1 MTTAPATAARQPDP
15 IALGGAL
22 ARGAVF
28 VPLCLYGLLAWA
40 TLIEPDKRASAW
52 AMTAFAA
59 LAALALQRAAALPD
73 SRTQRAVPLLVVLGL
88 AVAALLCAGV
98 SADLLKPARWD
109 ELAAGIAEGLRS
121 IPAVASP
128 YRGGDPWVEAT
139 ILLGGTLLAGIAALQ
154 AFWPSRLEAD
164 AASARHV
171 RRAPELRSP
180 VPAAITLTTMF
191 GIAVIEV
198 PPERA
203 VLHGALFAALL
214 AAFLFADRIGRSQ
227 MAPAATLIAI
237 ATLMAAALAPAIDSD
252 GPWVDLQKLS
262 EDVANTGTVAYDWDH
277 SYGPLDWSRDGRE
290 LLRIKPDSSAYWK
303 ADVLD
308 EFDGRTWRRT
318 ERLPSSEEDGE
329 VNEQRPKWIQ
339 HIEVRV
345 RGLRSEQFVLAGQ
358 ALDVTSQKDAV
369 RVGGGTYVTAR
380 GLLRRGMTY
389 GAEVYTPSPTP
400 AELARAGTDY
410 PPYALAWLS
419 VEIPGEDGAPQ
430 PGAPGERPMVTFSP
444 FGADQADLVTQRP
457 GWRAETDVAA
467 ALDGTGLE
475 RAFALAES
483 LRASNPDPY
492 RFVRAVQERV
502 ERDGIYTEQPA
513 QSKAPLDTFL
523 FETHRG
529 YCQHF
534 SGAMALLLRMGG
546 IPARVAVGFAPGR
559 LDRKTKEYV
568 IRDYDAH
575 SWVEAYFPRY
585 GWITF
590 DPTPAAAPPRDQVA
604 DRARG
609 IAIRGVEN
617 ESRGDI
623 AEAGAA
629 APGGGGSGWL
639 LPAAAGLLAV
649 LLLSAAL
656 LLRRRR
662 ARRAPLVAPEL
673 AELERALRVSGRPA
687 APATTLTDL
696 ERQLGASTDARG
708 YLRAVAA
715 QRFAASGAPPT
726 ERQRRAM
733 RHELASGLGR
743 IGRLRAWWAMPPRPF
758 AARSQ
763 AR

>member
-1 MTTAPATAARQPDP
+1 MTTAPATTARRPAP
-15 IALGGAL
+15 LVLGGAL

-28 VPLCLYGLLAWA
+28 VPLCLYGLLAWV
-40 TLIEPDKRASAW
+40 TLLEPDKRVSAW
-52 AMTAFAA
+52 AMTACAA
-59 LAALALQRAAALPD
+59 LAALALQRSSSLSDTRA
-73 SRTQRAVPLLVVLGL
+73 QRAVPILVVLGL

-139 ILLGGTLLAGIAALQ
+139 VLLGGTLLAGIAALQ
-154 AFWPSRLEAD
+154 AFWPARDEAE
-164 AASARHV
+164 AERHP
-171 RRAPELRSP
+171 RAPELRSP
-180 VPAAITLTTMF
+180 VPAAITLTALF

-214 AAFLFADRIGRSQ
+214 AAFLFVDRIGRSQ

-237 ATLMAAALAPAIDSD
+237 ATLMAAALAPAIDAD
-252 GPWVDLQKLS
+252 GPWIDLEKLS
-262 EDVANTGTVAYDWDH
+262 EDVANTGTVVYDWDH
-277 SYGPLDWSRDGRE
+277 TYGPLDWSRDGRE
-290 LLRIKPDSSAYWK
+290 LLRIKPTESSAYWK
-303 ADVLD
+303 AEVLND
-308 EFDGRTWRRT
+308 FDGQVWRRT
-318 ERLPSSEEDGE
+318 ARLPSDAEDGE

-358 ALDVTSQKDAV
+358 TLDVSSEKQAV
-369 RVGGGTYVTAR
+369 RIGGGTYVTAR
-380 GLLRRGMTY
+380 GQLRRGITY

-400 AELARAGTDY
+400 SELARAGTDY
-410 PPYALAWLS
+410 PPYALEWLS

-430 PGAPGERPMVTFSP
+430 PGAPGERPTVTFSP

-457 GWRAETDVAA
+457 GWRPETDVAA
-467 ALDGTGLE
+467 ALEGTGLE
-475 RAFALAES
+475 RAFALAEN

-502 ERDGIYTEQPA
+502 ERDGIYSEQPA
-513 QSKAPLDTFL
+513 QSDTPLDTFL

-609 IAIRGVEN
+609 IAIRGAEG

-623 AEAGAA
+623 AESGAT
-629 APGGGGSGWL
+629 APGDGGSGWL
-639 LPAAAGLLAV
+639 LPAAAGLFAV
-649 LLLSAAL
+649 LLLSAVL
-656 LLRRRR
+656 LVRRRR

-696 ERQLGASTDARG
+696 ERLLGASTDARG